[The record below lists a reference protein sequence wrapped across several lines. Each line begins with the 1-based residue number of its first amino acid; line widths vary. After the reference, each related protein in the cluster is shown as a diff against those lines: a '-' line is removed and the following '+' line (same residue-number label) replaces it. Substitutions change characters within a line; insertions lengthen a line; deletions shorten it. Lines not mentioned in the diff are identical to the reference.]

1 MLPQYLG
8 PALGF
13 ADCSVVPQPTAA
25 QLADIAIASA
35 QTWQAITG
43 EEPRV
48 AMLSFSSNGSARHP
62 NVANVQQA
70 TEIVR
75 ERAILRKL
83 VTASDEISTNAF
95 NPQGKTVL
103 VEFSDYNCGFCRK
116 SMPEVSALLKS
127 DPFSSRTT
135 LPDSAEV
142 ASASTIPNTDARN
155 IPLRVKLTQGTQS
168 WQDEV
173 LMIREGQCW
182 AVDDVRYIGGSVHAP
197 AGTLRQS
204 IENR

>member
-1 MLPQYLG
+1 MRY
-8 PALGF
+8 
-13 ADCSVVPQPTAA
+13 
-25 QLADIAIASA
+25 
-35 QTWQAITG
+35 
-43 EEPRV
+43 
-48 AMLSFSSNGSARHP
+48 
-62 NVANVQQA
+62 
-70 TEIVR
+70 
-75 ERAILRKL
+75 
-83 VTASDEISTNAF
+83 
-95 NPQGKTVL
+95 
-103 VEFSDYNCGFCRK
+103 
-116 SMPEVSALLKS
+116 SALTLLVPCALVLSACTTPVTPAFKDIGTRSGPCIDGGPDTVAQQFYDYRIQHRGNDLTALRPYLSDGLSKLLNDATRDPQHNALLQS
-127 DPFSSRTT
+127 DPFSSRAT
-135 LPDSAEV
+135 LPDSADV